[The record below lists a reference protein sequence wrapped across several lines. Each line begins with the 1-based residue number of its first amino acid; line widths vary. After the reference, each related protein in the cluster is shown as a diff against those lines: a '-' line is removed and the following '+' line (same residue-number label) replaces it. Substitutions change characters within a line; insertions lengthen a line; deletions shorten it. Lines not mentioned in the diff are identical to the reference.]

1 MVAQRRDYVFAA
13 GHEVETAL
21 IAKHARG
28 LHLAPIVPR
37 VVCDDRPTGIRE
49 LGCGEGDS
57 AQLSHRRGSRI
68 GSAHGLIVKQISIDF
83 QWVTSECAAT
93 CEHH

>member
-1 MVAQRRDYVFAA
+1 VVLQRCNHVFAA

-21 IAKHARG
+21 IVKHARG

-37 VVCDDRPTGIRE
+37 VFRNDGPAGIRE

-57 AQLSHRRGSRI
+57 AQLSHRREVGM
-68 GSAHGLIVKQISIDF
+68 IVL
-83 QWVTSECAAT
+83 TA
-93 CEHH
+93 